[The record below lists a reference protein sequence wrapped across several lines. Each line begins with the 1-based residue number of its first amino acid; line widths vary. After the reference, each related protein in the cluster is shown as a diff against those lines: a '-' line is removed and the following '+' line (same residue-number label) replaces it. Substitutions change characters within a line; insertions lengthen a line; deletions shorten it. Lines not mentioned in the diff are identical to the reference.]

1 MSFVIRVFQVFNNKN
16 EKKTNSI
23 MFFSYISK
31 NIVKI
36 KKTICLINVKLN
48 LTSLG

>member
-1 MSFVIRVFQVFNNKN
+1 MK
-16 EKKTNSI
+16 KKTNSI

-36 KKTICLINVKLN
+36 KKTIRLINVKLN